1 MGFKAMPWKI
11 YYKPSLDEFVIRQRH
26 TNHTSAR
33 VKAIQERVAD
43 LKPGAA
49 AHEAAVRLGLARKQ
63 IRYINGQ
70 KQIVDVVPIKVF
82 SKQLRDIMK
91 RELGGGA
98 GAVPALPP
106 M

>member
-26 TNHTSAR
+26 TNLTSAR
-33 VKAIQERVAD
+33 VKAIQEKVAAV
-43 LKPGAA
+43 KPGAA
-49 AHEAAVRLGLARKQ
+49 AHEAGLRLGLARKQ

-70 KQIVDVVPIKVF
+70 RQVVDVVPIKVF

-106 M
+106 Y

>member
-26 TNHTSAR
+26 TNLTSER
-33 VKAIQERVAD
+33 VKAVQQRVAA

-49 AHEAAVRLGLARKQ
+49 AHQAGLPYARKQ

-70 KQIVDVVPIKVF
+70 RQVVDVVPIKVF
-82 SKQLRDIMK
+82 KAKLSDIMK
-91 RELGGGA
+91 QQIGGA
-98 GAVPALPP
+98 SPALPY
-106 M
+106 

>member
-26 TNHTSAR
+26 TNLTSER
-33 VKAIQERVAD
+33 VKAIQQRVAA

-49 AHEAAVRLGLARKQ
+49 AHEAGLRIASRKQ
-63 IRYINGQ
+63 IRYIGGQ
-70 KQIVDVVPIKVF
+70 RQVVDVVPIKVF
-82 SKQLRDIMK
+82 KAQLKDIMK

-98 GAVPALPP
+98 GALPALPP
-106 M
+106 Y

>member
-26 TNHTSAR
+26 TNLTSER
-33 VKAIQERVAD
+33 VKAIQQRVAA

-49 AHEAAVRLGLARKQ
+49 AHQAGLPFARKQ

-70 KQIVDVVPIKVF
+70 RQVVDVVPIKVF

-98 GAVPALPP
+98 GALPALPP
-106 M
+106 Y

>member
-26 TNHTSAR
+26 TNLTSER
-33 VKAIQERVAD
+33 VKAIQQRVATI
-43 LKPGAA
+43 KPGAA
-49 AHEAAVRLGLARKQ
+49 AHQAGLPFARKQ

-70 KQIVDVVPIKVF
+70 RQVVDVVPIKVF

-98 GAVPALPP
+98 GALPALPP
-106 M
+106 Y